1 MQIREIVSDD
11 GVIRY
16 DHRHTFPKYGG
27 FEVNGPFTISIVHV
41 QASASVQLHS
51 KTAFSLEDNW

>member
-16 DHRHTFPKYGG
+16 DHRHTFPKYGA

-41 QASASVQLHS
+41 QASVQLQD
-51 KTAFSLEDNW
+51 SLRVR